1 MPSDDTRIA
10 REHVEAFVVHIR
22 DTRSASTAETRFR
35 GLRRFFAWCEG
46 EIERSPMDRMR
57 PPKVPEV
64 PVDVPSIADLQRL
77 LAACATDEWEGR
89 RDTG

>member
-35 GLRRFFAWCEG
+35 GLRRFFAWCEDEG

-57 PPKVPEV
+57 PLPARIV
-64 PVDVPSIADLQRL
+64 R
-77 LAACATDEWEGR
+77 DENRQGDR
-89 RDTG
+89 PLPPG